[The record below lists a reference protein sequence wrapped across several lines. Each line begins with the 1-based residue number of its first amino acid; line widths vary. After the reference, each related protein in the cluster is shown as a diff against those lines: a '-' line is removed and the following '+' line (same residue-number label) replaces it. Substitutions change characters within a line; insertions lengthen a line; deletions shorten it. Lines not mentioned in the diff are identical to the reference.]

1 MLLSGFFQT
10 ALANMPAQT
19 TPALLAELKAIVG
32 PGGYREGADID
43 VRNYKDVMG
52 ARTEAPLLLLRPD
65 STEQVAAILRA
76 CHAAG
81 QPLAPQGG
89 MTGLVSAAAPLADE
103 IALSFER
110 MKRVLEVDRF
120 TSTMTVEAGVQLQTI
135 QEEAD
140 ANNLL
145 FPLDL
150 GARGSCTIGG
160 NLSTNAGGNR
170 VIRYGMTRDLVLG
183 IEAVLADGTIINGLH
198 KLRKNNTGYDLKQL
212 FIGSEGTLG
221 VITRAVLKLSPKP
234 SSQVVAMCGV
244 KDFGRVSELL
254 LHMQAS
260 LGSGL
265 SAFEVIWQNTYRL
278 IDTHVP
284 HATVPMPDN
293 YGFYVLI
300 ESMGSNAE
308 KDTELFLASLGA
320 ASEQGLVEEVVIADS
335 DTKIRNLWTVRDA
348 AAEIYPGVGY
358 MHTYDVSLNVS
369 DMGYFGEEVERRLR
383 ARWPDAILGLF
394 GHIGD
399 GNVHIIIHVG
409 PETRNLHQPIDEII
423 YGLIQELHGA
433 VSAEHGIG
441 LMKKPFLP
449 YSKSESEISLMK
461 VLKQALDPKGILSP
475 GRIF

>member
-1 MLLSGFFQT
+1 MSALDNSALNPALVDALKEIVGASGF
-10 ALANMPAQT
+10 L
-19 TPALLAELKAIVG
+19 
-32 PGGYREGADID
+32 EGADID
-43 VRNYKDVMG
+43 SRNYQDMMG
-52 ARTEAPLLLLRPD
+52 ARAIPPALLLRPA
-65 STEQVAAILRA
+65 STQQVADILKA
-76 CHAAG
+76 CHGAG
-81 QPLAPQGG
+81 QAIAPQGG
-89 MTGLVSAAAPLADE
+89 MTGLVSAAAPMAGE
-103 IALSFER
+103 VALSFER
-110 MKRVLEVDRF
+110 MKQIVEIDPL
-120 TSTMTVEAGVQLQTI
+120 TATMTVEAGVQLQTI
-135 QEEAD
+135 QEQAD
-140 ANNLL
+140 AQGLL

-183 IEAVLADGTIINGLH
+183 VEAVLADGTIIHGLN

-221 VITRAVLKLSPKP
+221 IITRAVLKLSPKP

-244 KDFGRVSELL
+244 QDFTRVTDLL
-254 LHMQAS
+254 MLAQAS
-260 LGSGL
+260 LGANL
-265 SAFEVIWQNTYRL
+265 SAFEVIWQNTYQL
-278 IDTHVP
+278 IDAHVP
-284 HATVPMPDN
+284 HASVPLPDN
-293 YGFYVLI
+293 YKFYVLI
-300 ESMGSNAE
+300 ESMGSDAD
-308 KDTELFLASLGA
+308 KDKNLFINLLGDA
-320 ASEQGLVEEVVIADS
+320 DDRGLVDEVIIADS

-383 ARWPDAILGLF
+383 VKWPEAILGLF

-399 GNVHIIIHVG
+399 GNVHIIVHVG
-409 PETRNLHQPIDEII
+409 PDTRNYHLQIDEII
-423 YGLIQELHGA
+423 YGLIRELHGA

-449 YSKSESEISLMK
+449 YSKSEAEIGLMK
-461 VLKQALDPKGILSP
+461 ALKQTLDPKGILSP

>member
-1 MLLSGFFQT
+1 MS
-10 ALANMPAQT
+10 APDKS
-19 TPALLAELKAIVG
+19 ALLTTLKKIVG
-32 PGGYREGADID
+32 PGGYREGTDID
-43 VRNYKDVMG
+43 SKNYKDVMG
-52 ARTEAPLLLLRPD
+52 ARSIPPLLLLRPSD
-65 STEQVAAILRA
+65 TQQVAAIMRA
-76 CHAAG
+76 CHGAG
-81 QPLAPQGG
+81 QAVAPQGG
-89 MTGLVSAAAPLADE
+89 MTGLVSAAAPMQGE

-110 MKRVLEVDRF
+110 MKQVVEVDRY
-120 TSTMTVEAGVQLQTI
+120 TSTMTVEAGVELQTI
-135 QEEAD
+135 QEQAD
-140 ANNLL
+140 AHNLL

-183 IEAVLADGTIINGLH
+183 VEAVLADGTIIDGLH

-221 VITRAVLKLSPKP
+221 LITRAVLKLSPKP
-234 SSQVVAMCGV
+234 SSQSVAMCGV
-244 KDFGRVSELL
+244 TDFAMVTEVLL
-254 LHMQAS
+254 LAQSA
-260 LGSGL
+260 LGSNL
-265 SAFEVIWQNTYRL
+265 SAFEVIWQNTYKL
-278 IDTHVP
+278 IDAHVP
-284 HATVPMPDN
+284 HASVPLPDH

-300 ESMGSNAE
+300 ESMGSNADR
-308 KDTELFLASLGA
+308 DTELIIDSLGA
-320 ASEQGLVEEVVIADS
+320 ASDQGLVGEVVVGDS
-335 DTKIRNLWTVRDA
+335 DTRIKNLWVVRDA

-358 MHTYDVSLNVS
+358 MHTYDVSLNVG

-383 ARWPDAILGLF
+383 AEWPDAILGLF

-409 PETRNLHQPIDEII
+409 PDTWNQHQRIDEII
-423 YGLIQELHGA
+423 YGLIQQLHGA

-449 YSKSESEISLMK
+449 YSKSEAEISLMK
-461 VLKQALDPKGILSP
+461 ALKQTLDPNGILSP